1 MKTIFIPQIP
11 ESITDI
17 TTNSSSEIFV
27 IGKDKE
33 IELVQSLIDDNGWKW
48 WFGEKKQFNS
58 VADVKHMMKQYPH
71 AIESLFGLTG
81 IPDDNEMS
89 RCYISDEGKLVEEPS
104 RMSKELKDLKK
115 VNEKIKQE
123 FFRNTGK
130 RGDPSWDE
138 SWQKYHDAFQ
148 AEQDLYNLEV
158 DEWMN
163 SQNLEQF
170 VGAFYYEC
178 GEDNELSDWEEVHN
192 TIPGNFCRLS

>member
-33 IELVQSLIDDNGWKW
+33 IELVDGLIDEKKWRW
-48 WFGEKKQFNS
+48 WFGEKKRFNN
-58 VADVKHMMKQYPH
+58 VDDVKHLMKQYPH

-81 IPDDNEMS
+81 IPDDNPHS
-89 RCYISDEGKLVEEPS
+89 RCYISDSGELVEEPS
-104 RMSKELKDLKK
+104 RMSPALRALKNA
-115 VNEKIKQE
+115 NEKIAQD
-123 FFRNTGK
+123 FFRNRGK

-138 SWQKYHDAFQ
+138 AHKKYMDSYDAERDFLNQ
-148 AEQDLYNLEV
+148 EI

-163 SQNLEQF
+163 TQNLEQF